1 MSSSS
6 SGSKK
11 KPLLRDMEAEIEKGL
26 NEKIVQNKVLRKILE
41 EVETGKQ
48 KALKDKKQ
56 SGNKIK

>member
-1 MSSSS
+1 
-6 SGSKK
+6 
-11 KPLLRDMEAEIEKGL
+11 MEAEIEKGL